1 LTFKDIIESFM
12 STQTL
17 IFTLN
22 DQTISIQDVPPTT
35 TLLNYLRQNQAC
47 GTKEGCAEGDC
58 GACTVI
64 LRNDNGFQAVNAC
77 LLLLPMLHGKSVYT
91 VEGIASTQKPK
102 KIDDLHPVQQAL
114 VKHSGTQCGYCTP
127 GVVMSLFEACYRKDL
142 KAEWQLD
149 DQLCGN
155 LCRCTGYDGIAKALR
170 EIAGQAPNDRFSDQL
185 SKPLWEEHLDVALD
199 YTVGKQHFVRPTT
212 LESLFKAWQKEPQGL
227 LIAGGTDLN
236 LMITKRFQLP
246 EVLIALE
253 GIPELSQVEIF
264 SDRIVIGAH
273 TSLSDLETLAHT
285 HQIYALARMLR
296 FFAARQIKNKGT
308 IGGNLCNAS
317 PIGDLPPA
325 LLALNA
331 QVILASA
338 QTNESGEIIGVHHR
352 KIPLEDFFL
361 AYRKTALQPL
371 ELLQAIEIPRTATV
385 VDDPLYRFFTKS
397 MKVSKRQEL
406 DISTVSMGMQIE
418 LVRTKISDDFVI
430 QSCRLFFGGMA
441 ATPKRAVAVEQALI
455 GKVWQIETIQEA
467 MHKIDED
474 FAPISD
480 HRASAWYR
488 SQVAKNLLLGF
499 FEEPMPIQ
507 TLADRPT
514 ATMMV

>member
-1 LTFKDIIESFM
+1 M
-12 STQTL
+12 STKTL

-22 DQTISIQDVPPTT
+22 DQSISLHDVPPTT
-35 TLLNYLRQNQAC
+35 TLLNYLRQNQMT

-64 LRNDNGFQAVNAC
+64 LRNENGYQAINAC
-77 LLLLPMLHGKSVYT
+77 LLLLPMLHGKTVYT
-91 VEGIASTQKPK
+91 VEGIASIPKPK
-102 KIDDLHPVQQAL
+102 KIEDLHPVQQAL

-127 GVVMSLFEACYRKDL
+127 GVVMSLFEACYRNDL
-142 KAEWQLD
+142 KEDWQLD

-170 EIAGQAPNDRFSDQL
+170 EIAGTQPNDRFSNQL
-185 SKPLWEEHLDVALD
+185 QAPLWEDHLELELD
-199 YTVGKQHFVRPTT
+199 YQVGKQHFIRPSSF
-212 LESLFKAWQKEPQGL
+212 EALFKAWQKEKNAL

-246 EVLIALE
+246 EVLISLE
-253 GIPELSQVEIF
+253 GIPELNQIHIQEN
-264 SDRIVIGAH
+264 RLIVGAH
-273 TSLSDLETLAHT
+273 TSLSDLESLAHT

-308 IGGNLCNAS
+308 IGGNLCTAS
-317 PIGDLPPA
+317 PIGDLPPV

-338 QTNESGEIIGVHHR
+338 QVNAMGEVIGVQQR

-361 AYRKTALQPL
+361 AYRKTALQAF
-371 ELLQAIEIPRTATV
+371 EILQAIEIPLQPTI
-385 VDDPLYRFFTKS
+385 VDAPLSRFFSKS

-418 LVRTKISDDFVI
+418 LSRNHTTDDFLVK
-430 QSCRLFFGGMA
+430 SCRIFFGGMA
-441 ATPKRAVAVEQALI
+441 AIPKRASHVENALI
-455 GKVWQIETIQEA
+455 GKPWQIETIQEA
-467 MHKIDED
+467 MIQIDQD
-474 FAPISD
+474 FAPIND

-499 FEEPMPIQ
+499 FEEDMQIQ

-514 ATMMV
+514 ATIMV